1 VACAA
6 LSATAIALASPAAL
20 AQNVLKSGPAAQVQN
35 ALLAALDNVGL
46 RQCRPAMARLATLAL
61 DGTIGNDVLLDWDR
75 RRKDQSAVFSLIG
88 LEYVNGGAAMSI
100 AVIPSANGECAVH
113 AERISSAP
121 FPCSVLAQQELNG
134 FRATRLLQNMTVYLD
149 PKDPNST
156 VSLVE
161 TPPGCLVIRR
171 YVDFNWLPPNP
182 APAQGQR

>member
-1 VACAA
+1 MISGFVVAVYE
-6 LSATAIALASPAAL
+6 LSHPISIGPSHGWIRA
-20 AQNVLKSGPAAQVQN
+20 NRGGKSADRA
-35 ALLAALDNVGL
+35 
-46 RQCRPAMARLATLAL
+46 
-61 DGTIGNDVLLDWDR
+61 IGNDVLLDWDR

-182 APAQGQR
+182 GPAQGQR